1 MTYTDAPLIDD
12 TGRDLGRCIYS
23 SLPARRRDIR
33 KLRQGGDLLPV
44 LLHYSVLFGATM
56 AFRADL
62 RPLALPIPA
71 LWGHDEWIGLVA
83 NALGPAQFVNRPAMR
98 YRQHARQQLGV
109 GDWTLATHLQVA
121 RNKGQRFYEQ
131 EVERLDNG
139 LASLRTRPELTGLI
153 APLEHRRAFYA
164 ARLAAFTRG
173 PRALPGLTHAL
184 LRGHY
189 RRYASGLR
197 SWLKDLLV
205 ILRSRRRRAPQH
217 A

>member
-1 MTYTDAPLIDD
+1 
-12 TGRDLGRCIYS
+12 
-23 SLPARRRDIR
+23 
-33 KLRQGGDLLPV
+33 
-44 LLHYSVLFGATM
+44 
-56 AFRADL
+56 
-62 RPLALPIPA
+62 
-71 LWGHDEWIGLVA
+71 
-83 NALGPAQFVNRPAMR
+83 MR

-205 ILRSRRRRAPQH
+205 ILRSRRRRASQP